1 VSATTVTVYNT
12 NKEKVTE
19 VALDDKVFGCEVK
32 PHLLHE
38 VVKMQLANRRSG
50 TASTKTRS
58 YVRGGGRKPWRQKGT
73 GRAGFG
79 SIRNPVWTGG
89 GVVFGPHPRDFSY
102 RVNKKV
108 KKAALRSAL
117 SVKLKEEQMLIV
129 DSFQLPEIK
138 TKALVAVL
146 DLMGVDNAC
155 IIDASNNTLEKSA
168 RNLPFVKVLRPEG
181 LNVYD
186 ILKYDTLVI
195 TQSCL
200 ETISGALT
208 A

>member
-1 VSATTVTVYNT
+1 
-12 NKEKVTE
+12 
-19 VALDDKVFGCEVK
+19 
-32 PHLLHE
+32 
-38 VVKMQLANRRSG
+38 
-50 TASTKTRS
+50 
-58 YVRGGGRKPWRQKGT
+58 
-73 GRAGFG
+73 
-79 SIRNPVWTGG
+79 
-89 GVVFGPHPRDFSY
+89 
-102 RVNKKV
+102 
-108 KKAALRSAL
+108 
-117 SVKLKEEQMLIV
+117 MLIV
-129 DSFQLPEIK
+129 DSFELPEIK
-138 TKALVAVL
+138 TKALVAIL